1 MTDTKIRI
9 GTRGSPL
16 ALIQAEQ
23 VRENILSA
31 HGLPP
36 DGVEIVVIKV
46 TGDQIQDKAL
56 REFGG
61 KGLFTKEIEDALLSG
76 DITMAVH
83 SMKDVP
89 TQSQPGL
96 GIASVLKREDP
107 RDGFISLKYNSIAE
121 MPAGATIGTSSLRRQ
136 AQAKRMRPDM
146 EVINFRGNVQTR
158 MRKLG
163 EGIADATFLAVS
175 GLNRLGNQSSIT
187 EALEPETMLPA
198 IAQGAVGVE
207 IRVDDEDARKLL
219 APLNHAETHTCIKAE
234 RAFLARLD
242 GSCRTPI
249 AGHATLVG
257 GQLFFAGEI
266 LLPDGSEHHAITAQA
281 PEADAVS
288 MGTDAAERVLAAAGQ
303 DFLSRMT

>member
-288 MGTDAAERVLAAAGQ
+288 MGTDAAERVLVAAGQ